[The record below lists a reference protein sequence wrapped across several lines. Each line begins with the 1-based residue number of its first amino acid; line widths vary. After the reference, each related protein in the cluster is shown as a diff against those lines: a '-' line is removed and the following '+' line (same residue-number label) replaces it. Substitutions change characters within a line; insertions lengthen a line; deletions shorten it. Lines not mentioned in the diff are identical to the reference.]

1 MGYIKLTNIRTYSFH
16 GCLTE
21 EGKIGSEYR
30 VDLSVKVNLKKSAQ
44 TDELSDTVDYVLL
57 NKIVKVE
64 MSIPS
69 KLLEQV
75 ANRIMNQVLNTQKIV
90 EKVRVKVS
98 KINPPLGGDV
108 ERVTV
113 KLTKRR

>member
-16 GCLTE
+16 GCLSE

-30 VDLSVKVNLKKSAQ
+30 VDVSVKANLEKSAA
-44 TDELSDTVDYVLL
+44 TDNLSDTIDYILL
-57 NKIVKVE
+57 NKIVKEE
-64 MSIPS
+64 MAIPS

-75 ANRIMNQVLNTQKIV
+75 ANRILKRILREVKIV
-90 EKVRVKVS
+90 QKAKVKVS

-108 ERVTV
+108 EQVSV
-113 KLTKRR
+113 QLTKRR